1 MQAGLKRRLSENGS
15 ERFFKGMKWRGI
27 ATPVLSDSYEV
38 GRSLF
43 AHNVKHKMWQLA
55 IIIQFKRA
63 TTLLQFFNRTKM
75 KKIEKK
81 LGLTDAQ
88 KTQAKAIFQGNRD
101 VVKPI
106 FTTLHTEKNNLQ
118 ALIHADTVDE
128 AAIRAETAKIA
139 GIQADLNVNR
149 AKVGAQFRA
158 ILTPAQQ
165 AILKTVDHKRHKKG
179 EAIIDPAE

>member
-1 MQAGLKRRLSENGS
+1 MLGKQKNMARIVVIVCIAAITALA
-15 ERFFKGMKWRGI
+15 GI
-27 ATPVLSDSYEV
+27 AQADDGGWGGEQC
-38 GRSLF
+38 G
-43 AHNVKHKMWQLA
+43 KHQRHG
-55 IIIQFKRA
+55 F
-63 TTLLQFFNRTKM
+63 

-88 KTQAKAIFQGNRD
+88 KAQAKAIFQGNKD

-106 FTTLHTEKNNLQ
+106 ITSLHTEKKNLQ
-118 ALIHADTVDE
+118 ALMHADTIDE

-158 ILTPAQQ
+158 ILTPAQLT
-165 AILKTVDHKRHKKG
+165 ILKTLHKKCHKKD
-179 EAIIDPAE
+179 ESTTAPAN